1 MNKINIPRLFL
12 VLFLAG
18 VVASCRDNPDSKKIA
33 EEKNEKT
40 LDTRSAER
48 DAQFVVNEVS
58 AGYAIVDWTSPVVKV
73 NEHREL
79 RDIAFRL
86 QREHVR
92 LIDKWKAYAEK
103 KNILLPDSSV
113 GDVKEKVKDFS
124 EQNDDSVRYKFW
136 VDEMLDQEKRILT
149 RLEDYMDDAG
159 DPALKLLLQD
169 ELPVIRMNRDQLM
182 MLKSKL

>member
-1 MNKINIPRLFL
+1 MRYIPQLFL

-18 VVASCRDNPDSKKIA
+18 VYTSCRDKPDSKQVA
-33 EEKNEKT
+33 QEENEKT
-40 LDTRSAER
+40 LDTRAAER

-58 AGYAIVDWTSPVVKV
+58 QGFAIVDWTLPVVKV
-73 NEHREL
+73 DGHREL

-92 LIDKWKAYAEK
+92 LLSKWKAYAEK

-113 GDVKEKVKDFS
+113 GSVKQRVKSFT
-124 EQNDDSVRYKFW
+124 EQNDDSVKYKFW
-136 VDEMLDQEKRILT
+136 VDEMLDQEKRILA
-149 RLEDYMDDAG
+149 RLEDFMDDAG
-159 DPALKLLLQD
+159 DPALKLLIQD